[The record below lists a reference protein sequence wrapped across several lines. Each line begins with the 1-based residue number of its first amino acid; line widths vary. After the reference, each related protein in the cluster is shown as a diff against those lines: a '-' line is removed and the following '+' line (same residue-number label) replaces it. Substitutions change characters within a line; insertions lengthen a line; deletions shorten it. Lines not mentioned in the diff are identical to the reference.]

1 MEGAS
6 TPEMFETLQGA
17 QAGGDGPGKVDD
29 SAKKAAYSGTTSS
42 DIRPG
47 SVEELY
53 PKRAVLTSKLSSQH
67 VLV

>member
-29 SAKKAAYSGTTSS
+29 SAKKVNQSGSTSS
-42 DIRPG
+42 DIKPG

-53 PKRAVLTSKLSSQH
+53 PKRAVLTSK
-67 VLV
+67 